1 MSTFELIPYRLYLS
15 QSKTWMHK
23 IQASVKIY
31 ILFLFWVSI
40 FTFSYY
46 QLTIVV
52 FSLIIISY
60 TIQSNKD
67 IVKTHFIQTVGMTI
81 FTLLFSFSISQN
93 YKYYLKTEQAQN
105 INYKYKKDK
114 QLSNTNSK
122 HTNFLSG
129 NQQKQLL
136 FVTKPSLYF
145 FITVY
150 SIKLVMMTTAPEIL
164 AINVYKTKK
173 FDRFFSSEL
182 LFIFLL
188 SSHIVNNII
197 VKLEKVAQVISL
209 RGNLN
214 LYKHSERL
222 FVLLFLV
229 SKMFFTEITKEST
242 EMSQALYTRN
252 LNKENNNFLKVYE
265 AKSQINDHLSLVIG
279 TAYLIMIFLI

>member
-46 QLTIVV
+46 QLIIVV
-52 FSLIIISY
+52 FSLITISY
-60 TIQSNKD
+60 TIKSNKN

-93 YKYYLKTEQAQN
+93 YKYYLKTEQAQST
-105 INYKYKKDK
+105 NYQYKKDK
-114 QLSNTNSK
+114 QLSDTKSK

-129 NQQKQLL
+129 NQKQQLL
-136 FVTKPSLYF
+136 FVTKPALYF
-145 FITVY
+145 FITIY
-150 SIKLVMMTTAPEIL
+150 SIKLVMMTTAPEVL
-164 AINVYKTKK
+164 AINFYKTKK
-173 FDRFFSSEL
+173 FNRFFSSEL

-188 SSHIVNNII
+188 SSHIINNII
-197 VKLEKVAQVISL
+197 VKLEKVNQVISL
-209 RGNLN
+209 RGNFN

-252 LNKENNNFLKVYE
+252 LNKENNNFLKVYK
-265 AKSQINDHLSLVIG
+265 AKPQINDHLSLVIG